1 MRLRSF
7 TGSCTVDRMA
17 LDVRVAREADRE
29 RILAISAQIW
39 DGYDYV
45 PHVLDEWLAGAQGEL
60 LVAEIDGRV
69 AAFSHRTWLA
79 EGHAWLQGIRADT
92 AMRGRGAAKALTEHS
107 IERAWAAGARRIGL
121 STYIDNQASMHIAES
136 FGFRRVAS
144 FVYLEGE
151 PAGRDEMKDA
161 DVEPLSAK
169 TAADIVGTSDFLA
182 AAGGRFPWE
191 WKFIE
196 FAWSP
201 EAALSW
207 APYRIGLRR
216 HGRVVAALCA
226 SPGTGASDAAFLSF
240 LDGAPE
246 DLATLFR
253 HAQAELGSAKWEAM
267 VPRAGDRVAEALFA
281 LREAGLRSWSEYDE
295 DVFAYELDRATTAK
309 EAA

>member
-1 MRLRSF
+1 M
-7 TGSCTVDRMA
+7 
-17 LDVRVAREADRE
+17 
-29 RILAISAQIW
+29 ILAISAQIW

-60 LVAEIDGRV
+60 LVAEIDGHV
-69 AAFSHRTWLA
+69 AAFSYLTWLA
-79 EGHAWLQGIRADT
+79 VGHAWLQGIRADT
-92 AMRGRGAAKALTEHS
+92 AMRGRGAAKALTERS
-107 IERAWAAGARRIGL
+107 IARAWAAGARRIGL

-151 PAGRDEMKDA
+151 PAGLDEREDA
-161 DVEPLSAK
+161 DVEPLSAEA
-169 TAADIVGTSDFLA
+169 AADIVGRSDFLA

-191 WKFIE
+191 WRFLE

-201 EAALSW
+201 ETALAW

-226 SPGTGASDAAFLSF
+226 SPGAGASDAAFLSF
-240 LDGAPE
+240 LDGTPE

-253 HAQAELGSAKWEAM
+253 HAHAALGSAKWEAM
-267 VPRAGDRVAEALFA
+267 IPKAGDRGAAALLA
-281 LREAGLRSWSEYDE
+281 LREVGLRSWSEYNE
-295 DVFAYELDRATTAK
+295 DVFAYELDRATATKETA
-309 EAA
+309 

>member
-1 MRLRSF
+1 
-7 TGSCTVDRMA
+7 MA
-17 LDVRVAREADRE
+17 MDVRVAREADRE

-45 PHVLDEWLAGAQGEL
+45 PHVLDEWLAGTRGEL
-60 LVAEIDGRV
+60 LVAEIDGQV
-69 AAFSHRTWLA
+69 AAFSYLTWLA
-79 EGHAWLQGIRADT
+79 DGHAWLQGIRADT
-92 AMRGRGAAKALTEHS
+92 AMRGRGAAKALTERS
-107 IERAWAAGARRIGL
+107 IARAWVAGARRIGL
-121 STYIDNQASMHIAES
+121 STYVDNQASMHIAES

-151 PAGRDEMKDA
+151 PAGRDEMKDV

-191 WKFIE
+191 WKFLE

-201 EAALSW
+201 ETALAW
-207 APYRIGLRR
+207 TPYRIGLRR
-216 HGRVVAALCA
+216 DGRVVAALCA
-226 SPGTGASDAAFLSF
+226 SPGAGTSDASFLSF
-240 LDGAPE
+240 LDGTPE
-246 DLATLFR
+246 DIAILFR

-267 VPRAGDRVAEALFA
+267 VPKAGDRVAAALLA
-281 LREAGLRSWSEYDE
+281 LREAGLRSWSEYEE
-295 DVFAYELDRATTAK
+295 DVFVYELGPATTTK